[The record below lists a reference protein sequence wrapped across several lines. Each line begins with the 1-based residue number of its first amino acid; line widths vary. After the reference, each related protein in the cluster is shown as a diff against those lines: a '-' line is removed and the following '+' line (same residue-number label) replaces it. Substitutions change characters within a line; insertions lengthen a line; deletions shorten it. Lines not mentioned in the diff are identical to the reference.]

1 MRADGGGDA
10 GLGAWRCLLQH
21 ERTSKRTGLH
31 NAKALVPSRRPPS
44 LPTANTSKSYIAMP
58 ATRPSAARKP
68 ITLGKDAVCV
78 GGFGGRSRGRV
89 QGGSS
94 LVSLSSSEDGDESCG
109 ERGD

>member
-10 GLGAWRCLLQH
+10 GLGAWRCYSMKEQVNAQVSIT
-21 ERTSKRTGLH
+21 RKRWYRAAAH
-31 NAKALVPSRRPPS
+31 RPFP
-44 LPTANTSKSYIAMP
+44 ADTSKSYIAMP

-94 LVSLSSSEDGDESCG
+94 LVSLSSSGDDDESCG